1 MHCHARP
8 QIPSDPWISHS
19 NLCKSEKFFAK
30 LMQPLNPLA
39 HDLQNLKIASPKW
52 PYAPPKSLDKLRPS
66 PSKLCKSAHYFWKLT
81 TPLDPSTSDLQDPKI
96 SGPDDKPR
104 ASMHLRHHRR
114 QVHAPPRTSGII
126 SANFMRHLTQPRAQ
140 RAKHL
145 HVPSAHDVK
154 DDVILRYPCL
164 TRTNL
169 ETWPDLN
176 RLQKKKKKKS
186 FDLVELWLWPKSQ
199 NFQNGL
205 VPLNF
210 SSTFRFWDLFLHLE
224 LGNRAN
230 CPIPKKIDF
239 CTNLDQKVKIF
250 KKYLSCT
257 IFRVDSIFGIYFFI
271 QESEISQIVWF
282 YSCWP

>member
-126 SANFMRHLTQPRAQ
+126 GANFTRHLTQPRAQ

-145 HVPSAHDVK
+145 HVPSAHDVM
-154 DDVILRYPCL
+154 DDVILHYPGL
-164 TRTNL
+164 TRTDL
-169 ETWPDLN
+169 GTWPGPN
-176 RLQKKKKKKS
+176 RLQK
-186 FDLVELWLWPKSQ
+186 
-199 NFQNGL
+199 
-205 VPLNF
+205 
-210 SSTFRFWDLFLHLE
+210 
-224 LGNRAN
+224 
-230 CPIPKKIDF
+230 I
-239 CTNLDQKVKIF
+239 
-250 KKYLSCT
+250 
-257 IFRVDSIFGIYFFI
+257 
-271 QESEISQIVWF
+271 
-282 YSCWP
+282 